1 MRFVLICCLLTIA
14 GDWLAAQ
21 ETPPK
26 KKVVVSTL
34 REVQV
39 PSSLDGELQS
49 VRYFAP
55 EVSGTAKMPVLIFLH
70 SWSGDFKQDNSA
82 WQYEAERRGW
92 LYLHPDFRGPNQT
105 PKACGSAFARQDVLD
120 SLDWAASRFAVDSER
135 VYLAGT
141 SGGGHMA
148 MLMAG
153 HHPDRFSAVS
163 AWVGI
168 SDLAEWHRFHARS
181 GTPGRYAQMIASS
194 LGGPPGESP
203 ELDRDYR
210 DRSPVFHLQHAIQ
223 VPLDLWAGVN
233 DGHTGSVPVAHTLR
247 AFNVVAA
254 AASRPAVSEAEIKE
268 LSEQRRLTKPQPED
282 LRPDPES
289 PRGIV
294 LRRTAGLARVTIF
307 DGGHEGLPE
316 PAVEWLARQRRRV
329 KIATE

>member
-1 MRFVLICCLLTIA
+1 MRYVLICWLLMMA
-14 GDWLAAQ
+14 GERLAAQ
-21 ETPPK
+21 ETPP

-55 EVSGTAKMPVLIFLH
+55 EAPGTAKMPVLIFLH

-105 PKACGSAFARQDVLD
+105 PKACGSALARQDVLD
-120 SLDWAASRFAVDSER
+120 ALDWAASGFAIDPER

-153 HHPDRFSAVS
+153 HYPDRFSAVS

-168 SDLAEWHRFHARS
+168 SDIAEWYRFHARS

-203 ELDRDYR
+203 ERDRDYQ
-210 DRSPVFHLQHAIQ
+210 DRSPVFHLQRATQ

-233 DGHTGSVPVAHTLR
+233 DGHSGSVPVTHTLR

-254 AASRPAVSEAEIKE
+254 AAGRPAVSEVEIKE

-282 LRPDPES
+282 LRPDPEAR
-289 PRGIV
+289 RGIV

-307 DGGHEGLPE
+307 EGGHEGLPE
-316 PAVEWLARQRRRV
+316 PAVEWLARQRRSV
-329 KIATE
+329 KIAAE

>member
-1 MRFVLICCLLTIA
+1 MRYVLICWLLMMA
-14 GDWLAAQ
+14 GERLAAQ

-26 KKVVVSTL
+26 KKVLVSTL
-34 REVQV
+34 REVQI

-55 EVSGTAKMPVLIFLH
+55 EVSGTAKMPVLVFLH

-120 SLDWAASRFAVDSER
+120 ALDWAASRFAIDAER

-168 SDLAEWHRFHARS
+168 SDIAEWYRFHARS

-194 LGGPPGESP
+194 LEGAPGDSP
-203 ELDRDYR
+203 ERDRDYQ
-210 DRSPVFHLQHAIQ
+210 DRSPVFHLHRATQ

-247 AFNVVAA
+247 AFNVMAA
-254 AASRPAVSEAEIKE
+254 AAGQPAVSEVEIKE
-268 LSEQRRLTKPQPED
+268 LSEQRRLSKPQPED
-282 LRPDPES
+282 LRPDPEAQ
-289 PRGIV
+289 RGIV
-294 LRRTAGLARVTIF
+294 LRRTSRLARVTIF
-307 DGGHEGLPE
+307 EGGHEGLPE
-316 PAVEWLARQRRRV
+316 PAVEWLARQRRGV
-329 KIATE
+329 KIAAE